1 MGWLRDP
8 ETPRMVT
15 IVVPFVAV
23 ALLLKVS
30 VLVLVAGFGPNEVVT
45 PLLTPTAKN
54 LTLPVNPPEGFM
66 VMVVV
71 PCDDTGMLTLVG
83 DADRVKSPTVVA
95 VTVKVTVVGC
105 ISPPPEPVT
114 VIG

>member
-1 MGWLRDP
+1 
-8 ETPRMVT
+8 VN
-15 IVVPFVAV
+15 VPSAAV
-23 ALLLKVS
+23 ALLLNVS
-30 VLVLVAGFGPNEVVT
+30 VLVVVAGFWPNEVVT
-45 PLLTPTAKN
+45 PLGTPLVKKV
-54 LTLPVNPPEGFM
+54 TLPVKPPVGFM

-71 PCDDTGMLTLVG
+71 PFPNTGMVTLVG

-95 VTVKVTVVGC
+95 VTVKVTVVEC